1 MARTNYTGWA
11 TVTVS
16 LRISVVNITDSAAA
30 RIKLLR
36 SALVAPPAGLR
47 IAVRGGGCSGLTLD
61 ISWAPE
67 VKENDKVFEK
77 DGQKVLIDPKS
88 YLYVSGSELDYVDTL
103 AASGFKLNNP
113 NAKSSCGCGESF
125 ST

>member
-1 MARTNYTGWA
+1 M
-11 TVTVS
+11 
-16 LRISVVNITDSAAA
+16 VNITDSAAA

>member
-1 MARTNYTGWA
+1 M
-11 TVTVS
+11 
-16 LRISVVNITDSAAA
+16 VNITDSAAA

-61 ISWAPE
+61 ISWSPE
-67 VKENDKVFEK
+67 AKEGDKIFEK
-77 DGQKVLIDPKS
+77 DGQKVFVDSKS
-88 YLYVSGSELDYVDTL
+88 YLYVKGSELDYVETL